1 MRKIKLYIAISLNG
15 KIAKANGDVEWLNS
29 IPNPNKNDFGY
40 SEFYH
45 SVDTTIQ
52 GYSTYQKILSMGI
65 EFPYADKKNFV
76 LTSKNKLVSTKY
88 VEFIDENHIEF
99 VNLLKKGEGKDIWLI
114 GGGKTN
120 TWFLDNNLIDQ
131 LIIFVMPIIINGGID
146 LFEFNPVQKLLNL
159 TDTKKYSNGVVRL
172 TYSLDTNLANSKD

>member
-52 GYSTYQKILSMGI
+52 GIQHI
-65 EFPYADKKNFV
+65 KKF
-76 LTSKNKLVSTKY
+76 
-88 VEFIDENHIEF
+88 
-99 VNLLKKGEGKDIWLI
+99 
-114 GGGKTN
+114 
-120 TWFLDNNLIDQ
+120 
-131 LIIFVMPIIINGGID
+131 
-146 LFEFNPVQKLLNL
+146 
-159 TDTKKYSNGVVRL
+159 
-172 TYSLDTNLANSKD
+172 